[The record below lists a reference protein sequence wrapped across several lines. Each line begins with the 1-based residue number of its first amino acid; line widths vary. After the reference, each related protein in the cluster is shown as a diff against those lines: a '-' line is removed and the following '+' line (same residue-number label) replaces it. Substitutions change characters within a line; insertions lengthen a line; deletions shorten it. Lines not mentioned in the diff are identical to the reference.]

1 MSVRKSRKILFD
13 PRSSEPFPLSRSK
26 VEAWI
31 QCPRCFY
38 LDRRF
43 GLTQPGPPSM
53 MLNRA
58 VDVLLKAEFDI
69 YRARANAHPLMA
81 EHGIDAVP
89 FSHPDLPTWR
99 SNFKGIR
106 LMHKPT
112 NFLLY
117 GAVDDIWVT
126 PLGDL
131 LVVDYKGTASAKDEP
146 QTLDAEYRQ
155 GYKRQLEFYQ
165 FLLRG
170 NGFPVSRR
178 AFIVYAV
185 GRMDRP
191 SFDAKL
197 LFDMQLI
204 EHLGNTEWIEPAL
217 LKIKE
222 TLMLKLPPAPAP
234 DCDLCKY
241 IEATKEVVAKG
252 RASGQD

>member
-1 MSVRKSRKILFD
+1 MPTKRRKNLFD
-13 PRSSEPFPLSRSK
+13 PHSSEPFPLSRSK

-31 QCPRCFY
+31 GCPRCMY
-38 LDRRF
+38 MDRRL

-58 VDVLLKAEFDI
+58 VDVLLKSEFDQ
-69 YRARANAHPLMA
+69 YRERSQAHPLMA

-89 FSHPDLPTWR
+89 FRHPDLSTWR

-106 LMHKPT
+106 LLHGPT
-112 NFLLY
+112 NFMLY
-117 GAVDDIWVT
+117 GAMDDLWVA
-126 PLGDL
+126 PLGEL
-131 LVVDYKGTASAKDEP
+131 YVVDYKGTASAKAEP
-146 QTLDAEYRQ
+146 QTLDAEHRQ

-170 NGFPVSRR
+170 NGFAVSRR

-185 GRMDRP
+185 GKIDRC
-191 SFDAKL
+191 SFDAKI

-204 EHLGNTEWIEPAL
+204 EHLGTTEWIEPTL

-222 TLMLKLPPAPAP
+222 TLMLDSPPAPTP
-234 DCDLCKY
+234 DCELCAY
-241 IEATKEVVAKG
+241 VQAAG
-252 RASGQD
+252 RAAEPGRGTS